1 MNSEQ
6 LTVDSKKITIKDFKR
21 VLEFYQELG
30 FEYIP
35 VKTVN
40 ITGLTQAIQTPQSVI
55 ARSSVESG
63 TTKQS
68 QDMLGTV
75 SAIPQLQN
83 KIATLSRSVGVARN
97 DKEGALKALRDKIGD
112 CKRCKLSSG
121 RTNLVFGEGSPEA
134 ELMFIGEGPGREED
148 LQARPF
154 VGEAGTVLTSL
165 IVKMGLRREDVYIA
179 NIVKCRPPMNRAP
192 EEDEMIACKPFVQE
206 QIRIINPK
214 VIVALGRIS
223 AQNLLNTKTTIS
235 KLRGGFYEYDGIP
248 VMPTF
253 HPAYLLR
260 NPKDKWLTW
269 GDAQKVLE
277 KLKT

>member
-1 MNSEQ
+1 
-6 LTVDSKKITIKDFKR
+6 
-21 VLEFYQELG
+21 
-30 FEYIP
+30 
-35 VKTVN
+35 
-40 ITGLTQAIQTPQSVI
+40 
-55 ARSSVESG
+55 
-63 TTKQS
+63 
-68 QDMLGTV
+68 
-75 SAIPQLQN
+75 
-83 KIATLSRSVGVARN
+83 
-97 DKEGALKALRDKIGD
+97 
-112 CKRCKLSSG
+112 
-121 RTNLVFGEGSPEA
+121 
-134 ELMFIGEGPGREED
+134 MFIGEGPGREED

-179 NIVKCRPPMNRAP
+179 NIVKCRPPMNRDP

-206 QIRIINPK
+206 QVRIINPK
-214 VIVALGRIS
+214 VIIALGRIS
-223 AQNLLNTKTTIS
+223 AQNLLNTKTPIS